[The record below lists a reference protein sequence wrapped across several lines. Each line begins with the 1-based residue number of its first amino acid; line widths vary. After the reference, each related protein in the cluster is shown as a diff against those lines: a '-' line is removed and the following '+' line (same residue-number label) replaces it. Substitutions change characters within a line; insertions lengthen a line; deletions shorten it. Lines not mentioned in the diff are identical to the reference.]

1 MPALKLDMT
10 IPLGDAGHIA
20 LAIDVTD
27 LGQLTDRQRGGIADT
42 LREFSDFAAATLAP
56 MAVVVPAAAVHDPH
70 ADVLRGVTGT
80 RRNTS

>member
-56 MAVVVPAAAVHDPH
+56 MAVVVPAAVHDPH